1 MFNDSV
7 ALAVIAAARK
17 NGITP
22 AALLAIVE
30 VETSGKAFET
40 DGRTPA
46 FLFERHICWR
56 EAEKRGSRWL
66 AAFRRAGLAIPR
78 WDRATQ
84 YRDERTSAERMALI
98 RKARAVDAEIA
109 NRSAS
114 WGIGQTMGF
123 LAEELG
129 YPNATSMVAAMTGDV
144 QAQIDCMCRFLR
156 NRDIIKSLNAEDWRR
171 VARTYNGAGYAKN
184 RYDTRLRD
192 AYARWSRKMPQL
204 GTPEQPRP
212 TPPEQKLAKDEI
224 EAIQTWL
231 RDHGYHEVGD
241 PDGNWGTKTTAAIT
255 ALQAHEGLPTTGH
268 YDERT
273 RAIIEGG
280 AAIERPASDARA
292 GATVDDLR
300 EAGSDTIAHT
310 DSLSSFASVKKWMGG
325 LVLAGGGAEK
335 VGLLDQASGA
345 LDKVDQAKTVWSR
358 VADMF
363 GHWLSNPMVIAF
375 GLFLL
380 VAGFV
385 IERKLEAIRQNR
397 LKDHQTGEHAGPT
410 PGDDE

>member
-1 MFNDSV
+1 MFNDSI
-7 ALAVIAAARK
+7 ALAVVAAARK

-30 VETSGKAFET
+30 IETGGKPFET

-56 EAEKRGSRWL
+56 EAEKRSRGLL

-78 WDRATQ
+78 WNRATQ
-84 YRDERTSAERMALI
+84 YRDERTSSQRMVLI
-98 RKARAVDAEIA
+98 RRARAIDSEVS

-129 YPNATSMVAAMTGDV
+129 YSNATAMVAAMTGDV
-144 QAQIDCMCRFLR
+144 EAQIDCMVRFLR
-156 NRDIIKSLNAEDWRR
+156 RRDVIKSLNAQDWRR

-184 RYDTRLRD
+184 RYDVRLRD
-192 AYARWSRKMPQL
+192 AYARWSRKLPQI
-204 GTPEQPRP
+204 GTPDQPRP
-212 TPPEQKLAKDEI
+212 TPPEQKLAKDEVRT
-224 EAIQTWL
+224 IQQWL
-231 RDHGYHEVGD
+231 RDHGYHEVGTV
-241 PDGNWGTKTTAAIT
+241 DGDWGSRTTAAIS
-255 ALQAHEGLPTTGH
+255 AMQAHEGIEVTGQ
-268 YDERT
+268 YDDKT
-273 RAIIEGG
+273 RAIIEGDR
-280 AAIERPASDARA
+280 ALDRPVSDDRA
-292 GATVDDLR
+292 NATVDDLR
-300 EAGSDTIAHT
+300 DAGSNTIAHA
-310 DSLSSFASVKKWMGG
+310 DALGSVASVKKWAGG
-325 LVLAGGGAEK
+325 FLLAGGSASQ

-358 VADMF
+358 VSEMF
-363 GHWLSNPMVIAF
+363 GHWLGNPLVIAL

-385 IERKLEAIRQNR
+385 IARRVEAIRQNR

-410 PGDDE
+410 QGGDE